1 MVAFAANDGPS
12 SYRTLDVALD
22 DRVVTVTLDRP
33 ECLNAVSP
41 LLLRE
46 LADALWRESTR
57 ADTAAMIIR
66 GAGTSFCAGFDLR
79 VDQSSPD
86 EMALVDKVEQ
96 LHDITRA
103 IRRARF
109 PVVASV
115 RGYALGAGAELAL
128 CSDLVVASDTAQFGF
143 PEVDVS
149 LSVTGGISTLLPLAV
164 GAVKAKE
171 LVLLGDR
178 LGAAEAR
185 DLGLVNWVVPDDELE
200 RHTRDIVGRLVAK
213 PRFAIAAA
221 KATLDAAA
229 PGDLEAAFAVE
240 TGYAVSTQSSAAA
253 ENARTR
259 FQDTGE
265 VR

>member
-1 MVAFAANDGPS
+1 MVAYDATDGPGT
-12 SYRTLDVALD
+12 YRTLDVTID
-22 DRVVTVTLDRP
+22 ERVVTVTLDRP

-41 LLLRE
+41 QLLRE
-46 LADALWRESTR
+46 LTDALRRASTR

-86 EMALVDKVEQ
+86 DMALVDKVEQ

-103 IRRARF
+103 VRRARF

-128 CSDLVVASDTAQFGF
+128 CSDLVVAGETATFGF
-143 PEVDVS
+143 PEVDVG

-164 GAVKAKE
+164 GAAKAKE
-171 LVLLGDR
+171 LVLLGER

-185 DLGLVNWVVPDDELE
+185 DLGLVNWVVPDEELDQ
-200 RHTRDIVGRLVAK
+200 RTRDIVGRLAAK
-213 PRFAIAAA
+213 PRFALAAA

-229 PGDLEAAFAVE
+229 PGNLEAAFAIE
-240 TGYAVSTQSSAAA
+240 TGYAVSTQSSTAA
-253 ENARTR
+253 EHARAR

-265 VR
+265 GR